1 MGLLDQLLN
10 EALGQTVRG
19 QQQGA
24 QSQQRNQLL
33 DLAVNYVQ
41 TYPGGLPALI
51 QHFTNAGCGA
61 QARSWVGTGQNMPI
75 SHDEIG
81 KVLGQSNVQAMGQRA
96 GLPPQATA
104 GGLAALL
111 PAIIDQ
117 LTPKGQIDDQTD
129 LAAALKA
136 LRAR

>member
-10 EALGQTVRG
+10 EALGQTAPG
-19 QQQGA
+19 QQQAAPG
-24 QSQQRNQLL
+24 QQRNVLL

-41 TYPGGLPALI
+41 TYPGGLSGLI
-51 QHFTNAGCGA
+51 QHFTNAGYGP
-61 QARSWVGTGQNMPI
+61 QAHSWVGTGQNMPI

-117 LTPKGQIDDQTD
+117 LTPKGQVDSQTD
-129 LAAALKA
+129 LASALKA

>member
-10 EALGQTVRG
+10 QALGQSAAG
-19 QQQGA
+19 QQGMQG
-24 QSQQRNQLL
+24 QQRNQLL
-33 DLAVNYVQ
+33 DLAMNYVQ
-41 TYPGGLPALI
+41 NYPGGLSGLI
-51 QHFTNAGCGA
+51 QHFTNAGYGA

-81 KVLGQSNVQAMGQRA
+81 KVLGQSNVQSMGQRT
-96 GLPPQATA
+96 GLPAQATA

-117 LTPKGQIDDQTD
+117 LTPKGQVDDQTD